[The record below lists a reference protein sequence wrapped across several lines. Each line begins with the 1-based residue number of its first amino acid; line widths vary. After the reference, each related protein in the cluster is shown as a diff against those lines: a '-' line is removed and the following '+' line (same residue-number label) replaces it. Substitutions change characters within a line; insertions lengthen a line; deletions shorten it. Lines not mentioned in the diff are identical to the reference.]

1 MGGQVLTRLSLAAVI
16 LCFGGAATAGDVD
29 MQWLEARVAAGDV
42 PATTELAT
50 RLELGVGVEA
60 DPRRA
65 MGLFCRA
72 ARVGSRIATLHIAA
86 WLLTDDSPDYNP
98 EQAAAWLRQLQ
109 TAERGIRYR
118 PAGSSFPRCP
128 TDDGKDAVAP
138 PAALLRIIDR
148 MALEQGVDAG
158 LVKAVI
164 ATESDYRAD
173 VVSSAGAAG
182 LMQLMPATARQ
193 YGVGNRFDVGENLRA
208 GIAHLAYL
216 LRRYD
221 GDSDRALAAYNAGEA
236 AVDRCRCIPDIP
248 ETVAYVGHVRALLA
262 ASRTTPSRA
271 DMASQPSHRRP
282 GP

>member
-1 MGGQVLTRLSLAAVI
+1 MSKAIRLLLCAALAA
-16 LCFGGAATAGDVD
+16 LSCARLRADGPAASGPGDAPVRIPRIAPSPVL
-29 MQWLEARVAAGDV
+29 QAN
-42 PATTELAT
+42 
-50 RLELGVGVEA
+50 LGQFSDADYASAVEA
-60 DPRRA
+60 LFARYESGTHRRLVP
-65 MGLFCRA
+65 GRKG
-72 ARVGSRIATLHIAA
+72 RVGLKIYTDSGPGMAT
-86 WLLTDDSPDYNP
+86 PVP
-98 EQAAAWLRQLQ
+98 
-109 TAERGIRYR
+109 
-118 PAGSSFPRCP
+118 
-128 TDDGKDAVAP
+128 
-138 PAALLRIIDR
+138 
-148 MALEQGVDAG
+148 